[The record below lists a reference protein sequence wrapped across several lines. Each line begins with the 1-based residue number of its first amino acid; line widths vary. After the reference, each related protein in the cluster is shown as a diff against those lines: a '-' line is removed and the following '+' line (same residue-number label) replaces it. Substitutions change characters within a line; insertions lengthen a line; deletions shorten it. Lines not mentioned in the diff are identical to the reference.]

1 MGNAKPHIIR
11 IREAQISDLFYLHLI
26 MHQCQQQHPDTY
38 TYPHNPIY
46 TLDKLIYHLGFVA
59 TDHKD
64 RPIAFCLLDDI
75 IDPLYPMIPAR
86 ALKLANTAVAP
97 KYQGKH
103 LEYRLACYALAHY
116 KKRHDFSYAWCT
128 IHPHNPASIKSL
140 ANAGF
145 RLYQANYVT
154 PYGIRNIYIQKI

>member
-1 MGNAKPHIIR
+1 MTDREYWAAQAYR
-11 IREAQISDLFYLHLI
+11 IAAPVLE
-26 MHQCQQQHPDTY
+26 
-38 TYPHNPIY
+38 
-46 TLDKLIYHLGFVA
+46 
-59 TDHKD
+59 
-64 RPIAFCLLDDI
+64 
-75 IDPLYPMIPAR
+75 PMSR
-86 ALKLANTAVAP
+86 GMLSTEMVAP